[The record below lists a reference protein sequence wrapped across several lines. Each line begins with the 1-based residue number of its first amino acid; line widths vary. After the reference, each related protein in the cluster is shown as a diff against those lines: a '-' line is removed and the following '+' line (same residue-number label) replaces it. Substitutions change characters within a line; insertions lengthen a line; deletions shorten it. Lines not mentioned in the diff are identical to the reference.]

1 MKEELSKET
10 FPIIWD
16 EQDQSEEAR
25 SFCDVFSVW
34 FDLSQ
39 ISPMVGSAKLKKLK
53 LNFLLFVI
61 LAIS

>member
-39 ISPMVGSAKLKKLK
+39 ISPMVGSAKCFSS
-53 LNFLLFVI
+53 LNSTFYCLL
-61 LAIS
+61 SWQ